1 MMGKHS
7 LLRYFLVRI
16 GVYLL
21 SIWGSFTLAF
31 FFFRLIPGDPISTFI
46 ASMEQQY
53 SMTIQDA
60 DAMVAAYREMLGL
73 NGTLLEQYLRYLQ
86 NVLLRFDLGPSL
98 INFPTPAIN
107 HIMKALPWT
116 IGLLSVSVLIGWGLG
131 FLIGGLVGFRRDN
144 MISAALTNLALVL
157 SQIPSYFLA
166 LALLFSLA
174 YGLGLL
180 PTRGA
185 YGAQVRPGFTYEYIY
200 SVVRHGILPGL
211 SVVIVVVSGWLI
223 STRSLVVTILGD
235 DYLLFAEAKGLRNGR
250 ILTHYVLRNAM
261 LPQVTGLALAL
272 GFVMNGFYLVEYVF
286 NYPGLGTLLIN
297 SMGLLD
303 YNTLQG
309 IVLISIVV
317 ILTATLLLD
326 LLLPLIDPRVRV
338 GGQR

>member
-1 MMGKHS
+1 MIHP
-7 LLRYFLVRI
+7 LIRYFLTRI

-53 SMTIQDA
+53 SMQIQDA
-60 DAMVAAYREMLGL
+60 DAMVRAYREMLGL
-73 NGTLLEQYLRYLQ
+73 DGPLFIQYLRYLT
-86 NVLLRFDLGPSL
+86 NVILRFDLGPSL
-98 INFPTPAIN
+98 INFPTPALN

-116 IGLLSVSVLIGWGLG
+116 IGLLGVSVVLAWILG
-131 FLIGGLVGFRRDN
+131 FVIGGLVGFKRDN
-144 MISAALTNLALVL
+144 VISSWLTNLALIL

-166 LALLFSLA
+166 LALLFALA

-185 YGAQVRPGFTYEYIY
+185 YGASVRPGLTFDYIQ

-211 SVVIVVVSGWLI
+211 SVVIVAVAGWLI
-223 STRSLVVTILGD
+223 STRSLVITILGD
-235 DYLLFAEAKGLRNGR
+235 DYLMFAEAKGLTNRR
-250 ILTHYVLRNAM
+250 ILARYVLRNAM
-261 LPQVTGLALAL
+261 LPQVTGLALSL

-286 NYPGLGTLLIN
+286 NYPGIGTLLIT

-309 IVLISIVV
+309 IVLISITV
-317 ILTATLLLD
+317 ILTATLLID
-326 LLLPLIDPRVRV
+326 LLLPFLDPRIRQS
-338 GGQR
+338 GG

>member
-1 MMGKHS
+1 MLKMGI
-7 LLRYFLVRI
+7 LRYFLNRI

-21 SIWGSFTLAF
+21 SVWGSFTLAF
-31 FFFRLIPGDPISTFI
+31 FFFRLIPGDPIATFI

-53 SMTIQDA
+53 SMKIQDA
-60 DAMVAAYREMLGL
+60 EAMIEAYREMLGL
-73 NGTLLEQYLRYLQ
+73 NGTLFEQYLRYMA

-98 INFPTPAIN
+98 INFPTPAID

-116 IGLLSVSVLIGWGLG
+116 IGLLSISVLIGWSLG
-131 FLIGGLVGFRRDN
+131 FVIGGIVGFRRDN
-144 MISAALTNLALVL
+144 AASALLTNLALVL

-166 LALLFSLA
+166 LALLFLLA

-185 YGAQVRPGFTYEYIY
+185 YGAQVQPGFSYAYIQ

-223 STRSLVVTILGD
+223 STRSLVITILGD
-235 DYLLFAEAKGLRNGR
+235 DYLMFAEAKGLRPRR
-250 ILTHYVLRNAM
+250 ILTRYVLRNAM

-286 NYPGLGTLLIN
+286 NYPGLGTLLIT

-317 ILTATLLLD
+317 ILTATLLID

-338 GGQR
+338 GSN